1 MVVKLFMGM
10 APVDPG
16 IELFVA
22 MDLVDVDMAYEQG
35 ITVDAFVELA
45 MLVLDPCRGFFSPS
59 LAVLTIFMVCFLL
72 GIGCLLLV
80 LLPLLRFIY
89 WARISL

>member
-1 MVVKLFMGM
+1 MVVELFVGM

-16 IELFVA
+16 IKLFVA
-22 MDLVDVDMAYEQG
+22 MDPVDVDMACEPG

-45 MLVLDPCRGFFSPS
+45 MLVPDPCGGFRSPS
-59 LAVLTIFMVCFLL
+59 LAVLTIFLVCFLL

-80 LLPLLRFIY
+80 ILPLLRFIY